1 MQSDNVINISIKEFF
16 WAVFGQWKSVLLVG
30 LAFAIVF
37 PLVLAQKDK
46 KEAADRISAEA
57 QYAGLSREELLG
69 KLDDTSRQ
77 NVLTAAYQAGIISS
91 IDNYNA
97 NSLLSHIDINNAK
110 TLHIKGIVTNTDNA
124 SELYS
129 SYCALLKD
137 SNTADTVRQGLGSSF
152 SGVEDVYIIELI
164 TTETD
169 GSSVDIY
176 AYVPQGADEA
186 GMHEALIRRL
196 EDAYIFLAE
205 DVGNHDVKVVL
216 DETVFTCNTELA
228 DQILNRNNSLEML
241 RDTYRT
247 ELLTFSD
254 LQINI
259 LNNLNSGEDKV
270 SVPVEAA
277 SDITVFTAGRLVIG
291 FVIGV
296 VLYVFIYLMCVLFS
310 TKLQNGEQIS
320 RTYGMRLLGKSSK
333 YGFKGI
339 KAFIHSKLIY
349 NLHNRA
355 YQGEKAVDAIVSSV
369 IQNCRHNDVS
379 KLSVVEIGDTS
390 DKKRVEQFAG
400 KLKKADGITVQLLS
414 GDIKDK
420 DLENADAVVFCVEQ
434 GVTEHK
440 DIQRVL
446 ELCSVYDRQVIGGI
460 YLM

>member
-16 WAVFGQWKSVLLVG
+16 WSVFGQWKPVLLVG

-46 KEAADRISAEA
+46 KAAADRINAEA
-57 QYAGLSREELLG
+57 QYAGLSREELLN
-69 KLDDTSRQ
+69 KLDDSSRQ

-110 TLHIKGIVTNTDNA
+110 TLHIKWIVTDTDNA
-124 SELYS
+124 SEIYS

-137 SNTADTVRQGLGSSF
+137 SDTADAVRQGLGSAF

-164 TTETD
+164 TAETD
-169 GSSVDIY
+169 GSSADVY

-186 GMHEALIRRL
+186 GMHEALVERL
-196 EDAYIFLAE
+196 ERAYISLTE
-205 DVGNHDVKVVL
+205 DVGNHEVKVVL

-259 LNNLNSGEDKV
+259 LNSLNSGEDKV
-270 SVPVEAA
+270 SVPEETV

-310 TKLQNGEQIS
+310 TKLQNGDQIS

-339 KAFIHSKLIY
+339 KAFIHSKLVY

-355 YQGEKAVDAIVSSV
+355 YQGDAAVDSIVSSV

-379 KLSVVEIGDTS
+379 KLSVVEIGDAS
-390 DKKRVEQFAG
+390 DKKRAEQFAG

-420 DLENADAVVFCVEQ
+420 DLEDADAVVFCVEQ

-440 DIQRVL
+440 DIQSVL